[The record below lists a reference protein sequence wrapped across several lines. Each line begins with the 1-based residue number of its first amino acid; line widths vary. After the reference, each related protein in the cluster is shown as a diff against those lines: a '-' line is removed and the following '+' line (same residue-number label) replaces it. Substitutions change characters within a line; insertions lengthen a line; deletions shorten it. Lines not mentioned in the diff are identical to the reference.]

1 MWSNWSE
8 QQAKP
13 TSARKV
19 AFLDEEG
26 TDQGNRASAEGP
38 AQIVSTTLVGLVVVA
53 MVGLCLVH
61 GHAIIA
67 AALER

>member
-1 MWSNWSE
+1 MSE

-26 TDQGNRASAEGP
+26 TDKRNRASADGP
-38 AQIVSTTLVGLVVVA
+38 AQVVSTTLVGLVVA
-53 MVGLCLVH
+53 LMVVLCLVH

-67 AALER
+67 VALER